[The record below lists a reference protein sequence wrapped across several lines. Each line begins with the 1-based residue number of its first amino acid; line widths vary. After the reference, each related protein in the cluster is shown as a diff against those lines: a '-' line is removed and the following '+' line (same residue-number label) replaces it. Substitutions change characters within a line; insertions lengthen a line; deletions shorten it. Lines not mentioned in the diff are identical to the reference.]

1 MFLPVM
7 AALLVV
13 EVLAF
18 IEVARASSLLLA
30 LVLLFGISL
39 LGARLLRV
47 QQRLAFARVSQAV
60 AERRA
65 SAPAAIDGA
74 LGLLGAV
81 LLVVPGFV
89 TDALGAL
96 LLLGPTRR
104 LTRRWIA
111 RRYAPGLMRFATR
124 AERFAPGS
132 RRSPPADVESTAVDH
147 EPDQLER

>member
-7 AALLVV
+7 AALLIV

-18 IEVARASSLLLA
+18 VEVARASSLLLA

-47 QQRLAFARVSQAV
+47 QQRLAFERVSQAV

-81 LLVVPGFV
+81 LLVIPGFV
-89 TDALGAL
+89 TDAIGAL

-111 RRYAPGLMRFATR
+111 RRYAAPLMRFAAW
-124 AERFAPGS
+124 AERLARA
-132 RRSPPADVESTAVDH
+132 RRPPPADVESTAVDY
-147 EPDQLER
+147 EADRLER

>member
-1 MFLPVM
+1 MFLPAV
-7 AALLVV
+7 AALLVI

-18 IEVARASSLLLA
+18 VAVARASSWLAALILLL
-30 LVLLFGISL
+30 GISL
-39 LGARLLRV
+39 LGTRVLRA

-74 LGLLGAV
+74 LSLLGAV

-89 TDALGAL
+89 TDAIGAL
-96 LLLGPTRR
+96 LLVGPTRR

-111 RRYAPGLMRFATR
+111 RRYAAPLMRFAAW
-124 AERFAPGS
+124 AERFAGA
-132 RRSPPADVESTAVDH
+132 RRRPPADVESTAVDY
-147 EPDQLER
+147 EPDRLER